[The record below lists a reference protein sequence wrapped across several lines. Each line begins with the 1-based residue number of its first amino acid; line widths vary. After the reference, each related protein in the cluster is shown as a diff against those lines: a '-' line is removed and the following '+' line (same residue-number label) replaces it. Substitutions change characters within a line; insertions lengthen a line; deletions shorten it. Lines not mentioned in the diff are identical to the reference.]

1 MNKENYKIHIIG
13 AGISGLVAAKVLE
26 DKGYSP
32 VIIEATD
39 RVGGR
44 IKTDIINGYQ
54 LDHGFQVLL
63 TSYPEAKKYL
73 DFKTLKLQKL
83 LPGAAIFADN
93 KMKVL
98 GDPLRYFKF
107 LMPTLLFNE
116 ATILDKIKIFKL
128 SNLLKKK
135 TINQIFKDNELSSLE
150 YLKEFGFSNKFIE
163 NFFKPFFSGIYLEPN
178 LKTSSRMFEFVYK
191 MFNEGYASI
200 PKSGMEAIPKQL
212 KNQLKRTLFIFNKK
226 VKYVKDG
233 NIVFKDNSSLKSHF
247 TIITSDPS
255 KLIPDL
261 DVPKTQWKSCDTLYF
276 ETNKRIIEKPLIGL
290 VPDKAALINNIFY
303 TSCIKTSV
311 SGNNELISVT
321 IVKDHNLVLNDLI
334 NEVQKELRDICG
346 IDKTTFL
353 KHYSIIKALP
363 EIKNI
368 IYKSSKAKMIIDE
381 TIFLAGDIH
390 LNGSLNAAMSSGEK
404 AAKMVIQKI
413 SKISK

>member
-13 AGISGLVAAKVLE
+13 AGISGLIAAKVLE
-26 DKGYSP
+26 DNGYSP
-32 VIIEATD
+32 ILIEATD

-73 DFKTLKLQKL
+73 DFKKLKLQKL
-83 LPGAAIFADN
+83 LPGAAIFIDN

-107 LMPTLLFNE
+107 LIPTLLFND
-116 ATILDKIKIFKL
+116 ASILDKIKIFKL

-135 TINQIFKDNELSSLE
+135 TINQIFEDNELSSLE

-212 KNQLKRTLFIFNKK
+212 KNQLKRTSFIFNKK
-226 VKYVKDG
+226 VKYVKEG
-233 NIVFKDNSSLKSHF
+233 NIVFNDNSSLKSHF

-255 KLIPDL
+255 KLISYL
-261 DVPKTQWKSCDTLYF
+261 DVPKIQWKSCDTLYF

-290 VPDKAALINNIFY
+290 VPDKGTLINNIFY
-303 TSCIKTSV
+303 VNSIKTS
-311 SGNNELISVT
+311 SHGNNELISVT
-321 IVKDHNLVLNDLI
+321 IVKKHNLVLRELI
-334 NEVQKELRDICG
+334 KKVQVELRDICG
-346 IDKTTFL
+346 IDNTIFL
-353 KHYSIIKALP
+353 KHYSIVNALP
-363 EIKNI
+363 EIENI
-368 IYKSSKAKMIIDE
+368 LYKKSKFNLVNDE

-390 LNGSLNAAMSSGEK
+390 LNGSLNAAMTSGEK
-404 AAKMVIQKI
+404 AAKMIVEKI
-413 SKISK
+413 SSNSK